1 MAEARDNFDKAI
13 GWNTENPD
21 NYFNL
26 GNVLLNDE
34 KFADAHEN
42 FDTAI
47 SKDSKNAKFYHAK
60 GLAYQAEAE
69 YINKME
75 NPSEETER
83 MEEYNINLAIEQFNL
98 AL

>member
-34 KFADAHEN
+34 KFAEAHEN

-47 SKDSKNAKFYHAK
+47 SKDSKNAKFYYAK
-60 GLAYQAEAE
+60 MNSGRRLREIQIAVCA
-69 YINKME
+69 
-75 NPSEETER
+75 
-83 MEEYNINLAIEQFNL
+83 
-98 AL
+98 